1 MEGTEFINYLAKI
14 PVLLPYFKGVF
25 SIDVMPQNLKNKCFF
40 VSNLSPHNS
49 PGTHW
54 IAFLCINNCL
64 EIFCSLGNTWDLIV
78 PYLKFRK
85 KITIYYNETPFQSE
99 TSTKCGKYVIYYLIE
114 RHFNINMS
122 LHDLLEDLFV
132 TDDINKNDAIVEDF
146 CNNL

>member
-1 MEGTEFINYLAKI
+1 MEGTEFINYFAKI

-85 KITIYYNETPFQSE
+85 NLQFTTMR
-99 TSTKCGKYVIYYLIE
+99 L
-114 RHFNINMS
+114 HFKVKHQPNVANM
-122 LHDLLEDLFV
+122 
-132 TDDINKNDAIVEDF
+132 
-146 CNNL
+146 